1 MSCQT
6 VRNSL
11 SEFLD
16 HRVAGA
22 ERTRVAGHLAVC
34 RECAAYLRG
43 LAEMRDGLKSLPQ
56 QPVPEPLRTQL
67 QVLASRERAHWNA
80 TRTLPLAL
88 RTWTVNLKLA
98 VDNLM
103 RPLAVPLAGGIVSAL
118 LLFSLLV
125 PTLGFRPSA
134 MMNDVPTGL
143 YTAATLVEVAPYG
156 INNDEAVV
164 ELYVD
169 AKGQATDYS
178 VQMGKVSP
186 QMQADLNK
194 MMFFSRF
201 TPATWFG
208 QPTNGRVLVSFRR
221 INYVV
226 RG

>member
-6 VRNSL
+6 VQNSL

-16 HRVAGA
+16 HRVAGD
-22 ERTRVAGHLAVC
+22 ERTRVAGHLAGC
-34 RECAAYLRG
+34 RECAAHLRA
-43 LAEMRDGLKSLPQ
+43 LSELRDGLRSLPAAA
-56 QPVPEPLRTQL
+56 VPERLGMEL
-67 QVLASRERAHWNA
+67 QVLASHERARWNA
-80 TRTLPLAL
+80 TKTLPLAL
-88 RTWTVNLKLA
+88 HTWAVNIKLA

-103 RPLAVPLAGGIVSAL
+103 RPLALPLTGGLVSAL

-125 PTLGFRPSA
+125 PTLGFRRSVL
-134 MMNDVPTGL
+134 NDVPTRF
-143 YTAATLVEVAPYG
+143 YTAATLVEVSPLR
-156 INNDEAVV
+156 INNDETVV

-178 VQMGKVSP
+178 VQQGKVSP
-186 QMQADLNK
+186 EMQADLSN
-194 MMFFSRF
+194 MMFFARF

-208 QPTNGRVLVSFRR
+208 QPTNGKVLVSFRR

>member
-6 VRNSL
+6 VLNSL
-11 SEFLD
+11 SAFLD
-16 HRVAGA
+16 HRVSGD
-22 ERTRVAGHLAVC
+22 ERKRVSVHLAGC
-34 RECAAYLRG
+34 RECTAHLRD
-43 LAEMRDGLKSLPQ
+43 LSDLRDGLKSMPRMA
-56 QPVPEPLRTQL
+56 VPERLRTQL
-67 QVLASRERAHWNA
+67 QVAASHERARWNA

-88 RTWTVNLKLA
+88 HTWAANLKLA

-103 RPLAVPLAGGIVSAL
+103 RPLALPFAGGLASAL
-118 LLFSLLV
+118 LLFEVLV
-125 PTLGFRPSA
+125 PTLGFRPSVR
-134 MMNDVPTGL
+134 NDVPTGF
-143 YTAATLVEVAPYG
+143 YTAATLVEVAPPG
-156 INNDEAVV
+156 ISNDETVV

-178 VQMGKVSP
+178 VQRGAVSP
-186 QMQADLNK
+186 AMQADLTR

-221 INYVV
+221 IHYVV